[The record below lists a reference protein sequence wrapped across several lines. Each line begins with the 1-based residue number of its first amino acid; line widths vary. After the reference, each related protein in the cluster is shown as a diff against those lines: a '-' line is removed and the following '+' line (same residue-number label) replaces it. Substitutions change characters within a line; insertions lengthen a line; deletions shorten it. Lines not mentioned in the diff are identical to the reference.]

1 MMKNTADVE
10 FQPLGKNIFSKIP
23 VAKKTNFVKKTNLVP
38 NASLSKFKYSNS
50 KGSESMACSFLE
62 GRMGEEGVEVKF
74 PLGRV

>member
-1 MMKNTADVE
+1 MMKNTAGVE
-10 FQPLGKNIFSKIP
+10 FQPLGRNIFSKIP
-23 VAKKTNFVKKTNLVP
+23 VAKHVKETNLVP

-50 KGSESMACSFLE
+50 KGSGSMECSFLE